1 MIGLEI
7 LFCGRVVMA
16 KPFRKYTVA
25 RYDIFRGKT
34 DPSTWYV
41 YDTQEERY
49 IGGSFNTLKDAKKY
63 VDKREE
69 G

>member
-1 MIGLEI
+1 
-7 LFCGRVVMA
+7 MA
-16 KPFRKYTVA
+16 KPFRRYA
-25 RYDIFRGKT
+25 AGDYNRYDIFRGKT

-41 YDTQEERY
+41 YDTVEERY

>member
-1 MIGLEI
+1 
-7 LFCGRVVMA
+7 MA